1 MRSYATKKHEIN
13 DSELNLF
20 MTSGR
25 CCKRRDAIVHKIDT
39 LYKDGELHTFME
51 NLLRQEYIET
61 FLL

>member
-1 MRSYATKKHEIN
+1 MKKHEIN
-13 DSELNLF
+13 DNELNVF
-20 MTSGR
+20 MGSGR

-39 LYKDGELHTFME
+39 LYKDGELNTFME